1 MNQEKFVNSY
11 VELLNATLTEAL
23 QKNLVLQVQKTLA
36 EQEIAEAEQKARSI
50 EIKMKELTLHKDQ
63 EIGNLKGQLNEERK
77 QIAIVSNERE
87 EIRKTNQHVDTFKN
101 ELVKARSEINHL
113 KDELKEKDLI
123 VNETMNRLSLLEQ
136 EKSTVKAK
144 KTPLEKTKQPTKE
157 LIKDAGSF

>member
-23 QKNLVLQVQKTLA
+23 QKNLVLQVQKTIA
-36 EQEIAEAEQKARSI
+36 EQEISEVEQKVRNA
-50 EIKMKELTLHKDQ
+50 EIKIKELTSHKDQ

-87 EIRKTNQHVDTFKN
+87 EIRKTNQHVDTFKA
-101 ELVKARSEINHL
+101 ELVKARAEINQL
-113 KDELKEKDLI
+113 KDELKSRDVI
-123 VNETMNRLSLLEQ
+123 IAETLNKLSLMEQ
-136 EKSTVKAK
+136 EKVIVKSK
-144 KTPLEKTKQPTKE
+144 KAPLEKAKQPTKE

>member
-1 MNQEKFVNSY
+1 MNQEKFVNTY

-23 QKNLVLQVQKTLA
+23 QKNLVLQVQKTIA
-36 EQEIAEAEQKARSI
+36 EQEISDAEQKVRSI
-50 EIKMKELTLHKDQ
+50 EQKIKELTSQKDQ

-87 EIRKTNQHVDTFKN
+87 EIRKTNQHVDTFKT
-101 ELVKARSEINHL
+101 ELVKARAEINQL
-113 KDELKEKDLI
+113 KDELSAKNLI
-123 VNETMNRLSLLEQ
+123 VDELLNKVSLLEQ
-136 EKSTVKAK
+136 EKVVVKSK

>member
-36 EQEIAEAEQKARSI
+36 EEEISDAEQKVRNI
-50 EIKMKELTLHKDQ
+50 EIKMKELTSQKDQ

-77 QIAIVSNERE
+77 QTAIVSNERE
-87 EIRKTNQHVDTFKN
+87 EIRKTTQHVDTFKT
-101 ELVKARSEINHL
+101 ELVKARAEINQL
-113 KDELKEKDLI
+113 KDELRAKDLI
-123 VNETMNRLSLLEQ
+123 VVETMNSLSLMEQ
-136 EKSTVKAK
+136 EKNSVKSK

>member
-36 EQEIAEAEQKARSI
+36 EQEISEAEQKVRNF
-50 EIKMKELTLHKDQ
+50 EIKIKELASQKDQ

-101 ELVKARSEINHL
+101 ELVKARAEINHL
-113 KDELKEKDLI
+113 KDELKSKDLI
-123 VNETMNRLSLLEQ
+123 VNETLNKLSLMEQ
-136 EKSTVKAK
+136 EKSAVKVK

>member
-36 EQEIAEAEQKARSI
+36 EQEIAEAEQKVRNI
-50 EIKMKELTLHKDQ
+50 VIKMKELTIHKDQ

-87 EIRKTNQHVDTFKN
+87 DIRKTNQHVDTFKA
-101 ELVKARSEINHL
+101 ELVKARAEINQL
-113 KDELKEKDLI
+113 KGELESKDLI
-123 VNETMNRLSLLEQ
+123 VTETLNRLSLIEQ
-136 EKSTVKAK
+136 EKSPVKLK
-144 KTPLEKTKQPTKE
+144 KTPLEKAKQPTKE

>member
-36 EQEIAEAEQKARSI
+36 EKEISDAEQKVRNI
-50 EIKMKELTLHKDQ
+50 EIKIKELTSQKDQ

-87 EIRKTNQHVDTFKN
+87 EIRKTTQHVDTFKM
-101 ELVKARSEINHL
+101 ELVKARAEINQL
-113 KDELKEKDLI
+113 KDELKSKDLI
-123 VNETMNRLSLLEQ
+123 VTETLNRLSLMEQ
-136 EKSTVKAK
+136 EKNSVKSK
-144 KTPLEKTKQPTKE
+144 KAPLEKTKPTKE